1 MRPTASNPCGN
12 SLEEGAGCPLFF
24 DPSQFSWV
32 GHEHDLAYDASFP
45 QQLVRLSC
53 VRKTKPLRASN
64 DLALCGS

>member
-1 MRPTASNPCGN
+1 
-12 SLEEGAGCPLFF
+12 LFF